1 MRNFFKRL
9 SQKNAVSLPKTQTH
23 VLAYETKPLLTFHG
37 RPANQA
43 ILFDEI
49 SLDGKLRIRG
59 GSVKESPFYTGD
71 KGTISRS
78 EIRSTEDLLAHTER
92 ALGISTTHL
101 KSVAIR
107 FSNEHGDTGAIHAID
122 HSLVPSEDKKFIPH
136 LLKDCVTEEQETVF
150 CKSLPEEVYVGYW
163 NNFSLRSSF
172 IINPNYIDQ
181 TILSKQPELQSLFL
195 DSIYGPYSI
204 EIAPAIRE
212 KRITSAKEKQYEEG
226 RKAFHSK
233 YRFFVQQHLAI
244 QSELEKEAPQKCV
257 IKPPQFIK
265 RDF

>member
-1 MRNFFKRL
+1 MRYFLTRL
-9 SQKNAVSLPKTQTH
+9 AQKKTVVLPKTKTQI
-23 VLAYETKPLLTFHG
+23 LPYETKRLLTFHG
-37 RPANQA
+37 KPAEQA
-43 ILFDEI
+43 TLFDEI
-49 SLDGKLRIRG
+49 SLYGKLRIRG
-59 GSVKESPFYTGD
+59 GSINESPFYTGN

-101 KSVAIR
+101 RSVAVR
-107 FSNEHGDTGAIHAID
+107 FSNEHGNTGAIHAID

-163 NNFSLRSSF
+163 DSFSLRCSF

-181 TILSKQPELQSLFL
+181 TILSKQAELQNLFL

-212 KRITSAKEKQYEEG
+212 KRITSVKEKQYEDG
-226 RKAFHSK
+226 RKEFHNK

-244 QSELEKEAPQKCV
+244 ESALEKEALSKICNKTAPV
-257 IKPPQFIK
+257 Y
-265 RDF
+265 